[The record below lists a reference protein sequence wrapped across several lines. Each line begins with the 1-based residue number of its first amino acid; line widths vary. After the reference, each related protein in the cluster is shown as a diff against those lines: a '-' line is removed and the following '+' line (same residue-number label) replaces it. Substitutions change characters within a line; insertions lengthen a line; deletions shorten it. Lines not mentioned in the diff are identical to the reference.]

1 MPTRKKT
8 TAVEDKTAKG
18 KKADQMTSEE
28 KQTQFRE
35 KLAYVLKL
43 AKKNDNMID
52 QKDIDA
58 AFAECSLSDDDMD
71 SVTNFLEQQGIQIN
85 AEGTAFP
92 TGATLSISR
101 IRSACI

>member
-1 MPTRKKT
+1 
-8 TAVEDKTAKG
+8 
-18 KKADQMTSEE
+18 
-28 KQTQFRE
+28 
-35 KLAYVLKL
+35 
-43 AKKNDNMID
+43 MID

-85 AEGTAFP
+85 AEGADDDDSADLLEDDDNDDATARLSRASAKRRNRSRTAFP